1 MTLWWGHLNE
11 SEHASLWLPLCAIDH
26 QDLFLPWNAARFVQP
41 CHRQWKNFWFSKRV
55 SQPIVP
61 INHIFL
67 IHSSTDDLLSCC
79 HILTVVNIGV
89 QRSCQANSSNSF
101 ACNTS
106 GILGSYN
113 HFSCYYLR
121 YLHIIFHEAVLIH
134 VPTNSVQFF
143 PFILN
148 FISIFP
154 SCLA

>member
-1 MTLWWGHLNE
+1 MLATL
-11 SEHASLWLPLCAIDH
+11 
-26 QDLFLPWNAARFVQP
+26 
-41 CHRQWKNFWFSKRV
+41 CHRSPKLILTIECCMLYSALS
-55 SQPIVP
+55 SQIKEFLVFKERLTAHCAYKPQF
-61 INHIFL
+61 FL

-89 QRSCQANSSNSF
+89 QRSCQTNSSNSF

-113 HFSCYYLR
+113 HFSCCYLR
-121 YLHIIFHEAVLIH
+121 YLHIIFHESVLIPI
-134 VPTNSVQFF
+134 PTNSVQFF

-154 SCLA
+154 SSLA